1 MKEKRMN
8 NKKHLTLQKLKAS
21 EEAINRLI
29 ETQRNSMDLK
39 QVGYYMDL
47 LERVRQAIKLL
58 EFYIQADEKIKEI
71 KIEKEKQNNGTSK

>member
-1 MKEKRMN
+1 
-8 NKKHLTLQKLKAS
+8 
-21 EEAINRLI
+21 
-29 ETQRNSMDLK
+29 MDLK

>member
-1 MKEKRMN
+1 MN

-39 QVGYYMDL
+39 QVEYYLDL
-47 LERVRQAIKLL
+47 LDRVKQAIKLL

>member
-1 MKEKRMN
+1 MN